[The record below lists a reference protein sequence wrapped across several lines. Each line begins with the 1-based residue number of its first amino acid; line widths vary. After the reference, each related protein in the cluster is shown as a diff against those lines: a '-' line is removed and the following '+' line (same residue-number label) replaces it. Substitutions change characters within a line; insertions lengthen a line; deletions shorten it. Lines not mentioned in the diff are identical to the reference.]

1 MIRIARLRC
10 LVLAFGISVA
20 ATAPSLAQTKQPL
33 TQKFESGGIA
43 MELVVSSADASSPGL
58 VAGGNATVRLHVTDA
73 RSNEPIRGARPR
85 AWITAGSPGASESD
99 AACQSRVRSLMS
111 GALASRADINLNS
124 YLLLTLND
132 DKTITFINPQVSL
145 SVTKM
150 ESLIALPSQGVD
162 WTLSKNGD
170 AIFVSMPETSSVA
183 VVDTSARKILE
194 VLKMGE
200 SSAPTRVALQPDGQY
215 VWIALDGSG
224 EVAAIDAVT
233 HALAQRI
240 KVGAGLH
247 SFAFSPDSRRAYVT
261 NSADDSVSIV
271 DTTRL
276 AKVTDLKVAVT
287 PIALAYGS
295 VGRVLY
301 VAGLNAEQLT
311 VIDAERDEVI
321 GDIPIGRGAVSV
333 AFEPSGR
340 FALVLKQFEN
350 KVIVIDSANNKV
362 TTVAAVAEEPD
373 QIAFTQRYAY
383 VRGLKS
389 ENFTLFDLLELKAG
403 KAEPVHIQAGSH
415 PPAAQTD
422 LIDIAS
428 MMAPTPEG
436 NSVMI
441 ANAAEGM
448 LYYYVEGMMAPMG
461 TFSTYKRL
469 PRALAVLDRSL
480 REDAPGEYSA
490 PIRLPHA
497 GRFDV
502 PVFVEQPRLVTCFSL
517 TIQGDVAAIGAH
529 NLRLRIEAVFP
540 VNGIE
545 TGAPSTIRLNVL
557 DAESG
562 TPVAGLGD
570 LSVLVLQEAGLRQHH
585 PVLRE
590 LNNGLYEFTL
600 AFNRPGAYR
609 LLVAAPS
616 RNMRLRDLPAIAFS
630 VRDAPRT
637 ATSP

>member
-10 LVLAFGISVA
+10 LVLAFGISVV

-58 VAGGNATVRLHVTDA
+58 EAGGNATVRLHVTDA

-85 AWITAGSPGASESD
+85 AWITAGSPGASEND

-111 GALASRADINLNS
+111 GTLASRADINLNS

-132 DKTITFINPQVSL
+132 DKTITLINPQVSL

-389 ENFTLFDLLELKAG
+389 EKFTLLDLLELKAG
-403 KAEPVHIQAGSH
+403 KAEPVNIQAGSH
-415 PPAAQTD
+415 PPAARTD
-422 LIDIAS
+422 LIGIAS

-517 TIQGDVAAIGAH
+517 TIQGDVAAIDAH